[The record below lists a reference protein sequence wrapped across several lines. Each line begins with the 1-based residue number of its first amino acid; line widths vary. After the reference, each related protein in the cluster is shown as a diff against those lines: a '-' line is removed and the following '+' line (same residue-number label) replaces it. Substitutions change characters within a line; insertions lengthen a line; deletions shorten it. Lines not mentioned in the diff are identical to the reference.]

1 MSIGKLP
8 SNVKVTELRI
18 CSELANSSLPPPIPP
33 HIINDSSLPFAISVS
48 MKEVQTVPPK
58 LPPKLPPK

>member
-8 SNVKVTELRI
+8 SNVKVTELHI
-18 CSELANSSLPPPIPP
+18 CSELANSSLPPSIPP
-33 HIINDSSLPFAISVS
+33 HIINDSSLPFATLVSV
-48 MKEVQTVPPK
+48 KEEQTVPPK